1 MSTATVGMLLVFF
14 IILVAFIL
22 FVTEPV
28 PIDVTAIGIMVML
41 IILGPWTGVSP
52 QEGVSGF
59 SNPATLT
66 ILAMMILSE
75 GVRRTGAIQRLEK
88 IVASLTGES
97 EHKQLGATVGLVGP
111 LSGIINNTAA
121 VAVLLPM
128 VSDLAHEN
136 GTSPSKL
143 LIPLSYA
150 SMAGGMLTLI
160 GTSTNLL
167 ASDVAGRLAT
177 DYPSLHTFSMFEFTH
192 LGLVVFLVTGVYLL
206 TIGYWLAPSHVTPR
220 STLETAQ
227 KEEFL
232 TEVIVGEQS
241 PFVDSTIR
249 EALEAVD
256 LEANV
261 TQLIRDGDYHR
272 EPKLS
277 MTIRE
282 GDTFTIRLTE
292 DAVRTLHGIEGVEF
306 VPEVTPPGGFDA
318 LGPGETLVEIV
329 VTAGSDLVGET
340 VESSRFQNRYQTAVL
355 AIRRGGETAYERFP
369 EYHIRPGDLLLIESD
384 PDTVDRLADDPNVI
398 VAGELALQQFRSS
411 KLPIAVGIVLS
422 VVGVAALGILP
433 IMVAA
438 LGGVPVMI
446 VAGIIKPAEAYDAVQ
461 WDVIFLLA
469 GVIPLGKALSE
480 TGGADLLGMLVVST
494 ADFLPV
500 IAVLGLFYLLTAAVT
515 NLISNQASVV
525 LLIPVAVDAAA
536 QLNANAFAFVLAVT
550 FAAST
555 AFISPVGYQT
565 NLFVY
570 GPGGYEFSD
579 YIRVG
584 GPLQV
589 ILAVVTTLGIAVFW
603 GL

>member
-1 MSTATVGMLLVFF
+1 MSAATVGTFLVFLIIF
-14 IILVAFIL
+14 IALVL

-28 PIDVTAIGIMVML
+28 PLDVTAIGIMVSLM
-41 IILGPWTGVSP
+41 ILGPWTGVSP
-52 QEGVSGF
+52 REGVSGF
-59 SNPATLT
+59 SNPATIT

-75 GVRRTGAIQRLEK
+75 GVRRTGVIQRLEK
-88 IVASLTGES
+88 TVASYTGES
-97 EHKQLGATVGLVGP
+97 EHKQLGATIGLVGP

-128 VSDLAHEN
+128 VGDLAHEN

-167 ASDVAGRLAT
+167 ASDVASRLAT
-177 DYPSLHTFSMFEFTH
+177 DYPSLHAFSMFEFTH
-192 LGLVVFLVTGVYLL
+192 LGLVVFLVTGAYLL
-206 TIGYWLAPSHVTPR
+206 TVGYWLAPSHVTPR
-220 STLETAQ
+220 SKLETTQ

-232 TEVIVGEQS
+232 TEVIVGDES
-241 PFVDSTIR
+241 PFIGSTLR
-249 EALEAVD
+249 EALEAVEF
-256 LEANV
+256 EANV
-261 TQLIRDGDYHR
+261 TQLIRGGDYHR
-272 EPKLS
+272 EPRLS

-292 DAVRTLHGIEGVEF
+292 DALRTLHEVEGIEF
-306 VPEVTPPGGFDA
+306 VPEVTPPGGLDT
-318 LGPGETLVEIV
+318 LGPGQTLIEIV

-340 VESSRFQNRYQTAVL
+340 VESSRFQDQYQTAVL
-355 AIRRGGETAYERFP
+355 AIRRGSETAYERLT
-369 EYHIRPGDLLLIESD
+369 EYRIRPGDLLLIDSD

-411 KLPIAVGIVLS
+411 KLPIAVGVVLS
-422 VVGVAALGILP
+422 VIGVAALGILP

-438 LGGVPVMI
+438 LGGVLVMI
-446 VAGIIKPAEAYDAVQ
+446 VTGIIKPAEAYEAVQ

-469 GVIPLGKALSE
+469 GVIPLGRALSE
-480 TGGADLLGMLVVST
+480 TGGADLLSTLVVST
-494 ADFLPV
+494 ADFLPA
-500 IAVLGLFYLLTAAVT
+500 IAVLGLFYLLTAVIT
-515 NLISNQASVV
+515 NLVSNQASVV

-555 AFISPVGYQT
+555 AFMSPVGYQT

-570 GPGGYEFSD
+570 GPGGYDFGD
-579 YIRVG
+579 YIRIG
-584 GPLQV
+584 APLQV

-603 GL
+603 GV

>member
-1 MSTATVGMLLVFF
+1 MLLVFF

-143 LIPLSYA
+143 LLPLSYA

>member
-1 MSTATVGMLLVFF
+1 MAAETLGIVLVSL
-14 IILVAFIL
+14 IILVALLL

-28 PIDVTAIGIMVML
+28 PIDVTAIGIMVTLMV
-41 IILGPWTGVSP
+41 LGPWTGISP
-52 QEGVSGF
+52 REGVSGF
-59 SNPATLT
+59 SNPATIT

-75 GVRRTGAIQRLEK
+75 GVRRTGVIQRLEK
-88 IVASLTGES
+88 TVASYTGEDV
-97 EHKQLGATVGLVGP
+97 HKQLGATIGIVGP

-121 VAVLLPM
+121 VAILLPM

-143 LIPLSYA
+143 LLALSYA

-167 ASDVAGRLAT
+167 ASDVASRLAA
-177 DYPSLHTFSMFEFTH
+177 DHPSLHGFSMFEFTH
-192 LGLVVFLVTGVYLL
+192 LGLIVFLVGAAYLL
-206 TIGYWLAPSHVTPR
+206 TVGYWLAPSHVTPR
-220 STLETAQ
+220 SELETTH

-232 TEVIVGEQS
+232 TEVIIGEDS
-241 PFVDSTIR
+241 PFIGSTIQ
-249 EALEAVD
+249 EALQEVEF
-256 LEANV
+256 EANV
-261 TQLIRDGDYHR
+261 TQLIRGVGHYR
-272 EPKLS
+272 EPPLS
-277 MTIRE
+277 MTIQS

-292 DAVRTLHGIEGVEF
+292 DALRTLHDVEGIEF
-306 VPEVTPPGGFDA
+306 VPEVTPSGGLDV
-318 LGPGETLVEIV
+318 LGAGETLVEIV
-329 VTAGSDLVGET
+329 ITAGSDIVGET
-340 VESSRFQNRYQTAVL
+340 LESSGFQGRYQTAVL
-355 AIRRGGETAYERFP
+355 AIRRGGETAYERLTT
-369 EYHIRPGDLLLIESD
+369 YRIRPGDMLLMESD
-384 PDTVDRLADDPNVI
+384 ADTVDQLADDPNVI
-398 VAGELALQQFRSS
+398 VAGELEIQQFRSS
-411 KLPIAVGIVLS
+411 KLPIAVATVLS
-422 VVGVAALGILP
+422 VVALAALGILP

-438 LGGVPVMI
+438 LGGVLVMI
-446 VAGIIKPAEAYDAVQ
+446 VARILKPAEAYEAVQ

-469 GVIPLGKALSE
+469 GVIPLGKALSK
-480 TGGADLLGMLVVST
+480 TGGAELLGTLVAST
-494 ADFLPV
+494 GEFLPV
-500 IAVLGLFYLLTAAVT
+500 IGVLGLFYLLTALMT

-525 LLIPVAVDAAA
+525 LLIPVAVDTAGR
-536 QLNANAFAFVLAVT
+536 LNANAFAFVLAVT

-555 AFISPVGYQT
+555 AFMSPVGYQT

>member
-1 MSTATVGMLLVFF
+1 MLLVFF

-75 GVRRTGAIQRLEK
+75 GVRRTGAIQRLEQ
-88 IVASLTGES
+88 IVASFTGES

>member
-1 MSTATVGMLLVFF
+1 MFAVTVGTVLVFLL
-14 IILVAFIL
+14 ILVALVL

-28 PIDVTAIGIMVML
+28 PIDVTAIGIMVTLM
-41 IILGPWTGVSP
+41 ILGPWTGISP
-52 QEGVSGF
+52 REGISGF
-59 SNPATLT
+59 SNPATIT

-88 IVASLTGES
+88 TVAAYTGES
-97 EHKQLGATVGLVGP
+97 EHKQLGATIGLVGP

-167 ASDVAGRLAT
+167 ASDVASRLAP
-177 DYPSLHTFSMFEFTH
+177 DHPSLHAFSMFEFTH

-220 STLETAQ
+220 SKLETTQ

-232 TEVIVGEQS
+232 TEVIVSEES
-241 PFVDSTIR
+241 PFVNSTIR
-249 EALEAVD
+249 EALEEVD
-256 LEANV
+256 FEANV
-261 TQLIRDGDYHR
+261 TQLIRDDGYHR
-272 EPKLS
+272 EPRLS
-277 MTIRE
+277 TTIRE

-292 DAVRTLHGIEGVEF
+292 DALRTLHEIEGIEF
-306 VPEVTPPGGFDA
+306 LPEVMPPGGLGA
-318 LGPGETLVEIV
+318 LGPGQTLSEIV
-329 VTAGSDLVGET
+329 VTAGSDLIGET
-340 VESSRFQNRYQTAVL
+340 VESSRFQEQYQTAVL
-355 AIRRGGETAYERFP
+355 AIRRGGETAYERLT
-369 EYHIRPGDLLLIESD
+369 EYRIRPGDLLLIESE
-384 PDTVDRLADDPNVI
+384 PGTVDRLADDPNVI

-422 VVGVAALGILP
+422 VVGAAALGLLP

-438 LGGVPVMI
+438 LAGVMVMLVTGI
-446 VAGIIKPAEAYDAVQ
+446 VKPAEAYEAVQ

-469 GVIPLGKALSE
+469 GVIPLGRALSE
-480 TGGADLLGMLVVST
+480 TGGANLLGSIIVTT
-494 ADFLPV
+494 ADFLPAV
-500 IAVLGLFYLLTAAVT
+500 AVLGLFYLLTVAMT

-536 QLNANAFAFVLAVT
+536 QLNARAFAFVLAVT

-555 AFISPVGYQT
+555 AFLSPVGYQT

-570 GPGGYEFSD
+570 GPGGYEFRD
-579 YIRVG
+579 YARVG